1 MAITCGECVQCAF
14 LCLSAVA
21 AAGGIILT
29 GVGITALAR
38 DDWQLVQL
46 LDPSLYPA
54 VGAVLAAV
62 GVLVAVLA
70 SLAFCGGR
78 LENSRLLRVFF
89 WVTLALL
96 VASGVAVVVGFA
108 MGAPSAL
115 EDVRGGML
123 KSIHRYTFD
132 EQVRQQWDNLQWEF
146 QCCGVDG
153 PADWAPV
160 MGYDRVPSSCC
171 QPDWPGSCTVFSGV
185 YNVGCLRKM
194 SDVVE
199 TYSAVIGSVSVAV
212 AVVLLVAMVASYAL
226 IKNSEGAAYRYMM
239 LRCPAGS
246 M

>member
-21 AAGGIILT
+21 AAGGIILA

-54 VGAVLAAV
+54 VGAVLTAV
-62 GVLVAVLA
+62 GGLVAVLA

-96 VASGVAVVVGFA
+96 VASGVAAVVGFA

-115 EDVRGGML
+115 EDVREGMQ
-123 KSIHRYTFD
+123 KSLHRYNFD
-132 EQVRQQWDNLQWEF
+132 EQVRQQWDSLQGEF

-153 PADWAPV
+153 AADWAPV
-160 MGYDRVPSSCC
+160 MGHDQVPFSCC
-171 QPDWPGSCTVFSGV
+171 QPDWPGGCTVFGA
-185 YNVGCLRKM
+185 YNVGCVRKM

-199 TYSAVIGSVSVAV
+199 TYSAVIGSVSVAM
-212 AVVLLVAMVASYAL
+212 ALVLLVAMVASFAL
-226 IKNSEGAAYRYMM
+226 IKNSEGAEYRYMM